1 MILFRVTFA
10 RDTLTDTSVPLLGS
24 IRCVISVLSIIH
36 KRGHCIDFSN
46 NIRIGEYL
54 QNSQRTTM
62 NHYVGVGNDVS
73 LAVKSILQV
82 KKAYLTQMK
91 CHEDLTR
98 QNKSIQHRIRQVEKR
113 NEDLENK
120 LTKLESDKEK
130 EEQMK
135 CHKELTHKNKSLRQK
150 ICQLEKTIKDLENKL
165 TKLESDKGKEEQMKR
180 HKELTHKNKSLRQRI
195 CQLEKTNK
203 DLENKLTK
211 LESNRQKQEQIVSD
225 LQEQIASD
233 LLRDTNGADV
243 FSDVFV
249 IEQPVCPTSPTNSNK
264 QRSKRKVT
272 PKKNVLPRKSLRLS
286 NRKGK
291 M

>member
-135 CHKELTHKNKSLRQK
+135 CHKELTHKNKSLRQ
-150 ICQLEKTIKDLENKL
+150 
-165 TKLESDKGKEEQMKR
+165 
-180 HKELTHKNKSLRQRI
+180 RI